1 MRSNSRAS
9 RAPRLAAAWI
19 AAALA
24 AFVAAWARTAPAQA
38 PDDVHIGIKTGR
50 TRQIRLIQQSFAA
63 DGDAA
68 ARAQGV
74 TADGVL
80 YDDLDHSDV
89 CAVTRSWVKGET
101 PFDVQAVVEPRL
113 SVRGSTLQV
122 SAEIKDFP
130 AKQLIGKSEFKGPL
144 SSARTLVHRLA
155 DDIVYQLT
163 GERGI
168 AETRIAF
175 VAGSRDKSLYVVDAD
190 GFNPRQLTK
199 GGLAL
204 SPSWAPDGRQVA
216 FSWMGTR
223 GWSLY
228 RVPSSGGKAEVLR
241 SGGGLNIAPSFSPD
255 GSQVAFCSSFEGN
268 SEIYLIG
275 SGGGSPRRLTKAN
288 AIDNSPTWAP
298 NGQRI
303 AFTSDRGG
311 SPQVYVM
318 DADGG
323 NVRRLVYG
331 LSYTDSPDWS
341 PKGDRIA
348 FVCRSGGGFDIYVV
362 DVNGQDP
369 RQVVTGGSNLSPKWA
384 PDGRHLVFSSDRGGR
399 KSLYVVDA
407 DGTRT
412 RPLNVPGPEAKTP
425 AWSPRPTPA
434 ATAVG
439 SRAPASADRE
449 LLAEGRL
456 QP

>member
-1 MRSNSRAS
+1 MG
-9 RAPRLAAAWI
+9 
-19 AAALA
+19 
-24 AFVAAWARTAPAQA
+24 AWASAAPAPGSP
-38 PDDVHIGIKTGR
+38 PDEVRIGITSHHA
-50 TRQIRLIQQSFAA
+50 RQIRLIQQSFVP

-68 ARAQGV
+68 ARPQAVSG
-74 TADGVL
+74 DGVL

-89 CAVTRSWVKGET
+89 VAVTRSWVKDET

-113 SVRGSTLQV
+113 SVRGGTVSV

-130 AKQLIGKSEFKGPL
+130 AKRLIGKSEFRGPL
-144 SSARTLVHRLA
+144 SSVRTLIHRLA
-155 DDIVYQLT
+155 DDVVYQLT

-175 VAGSRDKSLYVVDAD
+175 VAGGPREKNLCVVDAD

-204 SPSWAPDGRQVA
+204 SPSWAPNGRQVA

-228 RVPSSGGKAEVLR
+228 LVPSGGGKAEALR
-241 SGGGLNIAPSFSPD
+241 SGGGLNIAPSFSPN
-255 GSQVAFCSSFEGN
+255 GSQVAFASSFEGN
-268 SEIYLIG
+268 AEIYLIPA
-275 SGGGSPRRLTKAN
+275 GGGTPRRLTKVN

-298 NGQRI
+298 NGQQI

-318 DADGG
+318 DADGA

-331 LSYTDSPDWS
+331 LPYTDSPDWS

-348 FVCRSGGGFDIYVV
+348 FVSRSGGGFDIYVV
-362 DVNGQDP
+362 DPNGQDP
-369 RQVVTGGSNLSPKWA
+369 RQVVTGGSNLSPRWA
-384 PDGRHLVFSSDRGGR
+384 PDGRHLVFSSDRGGKR
-399 KSLYVVDA
+399 SLYVVDA
-407 DGTRT
+407 DGSRT
-412 RPLNVPGPEAKTP
+412 RELNVPGPEAKTP
-425 AWSPRPTPA
+425 AWSPRPTSA

-439 SRAPASADRE
+439 SRGSASAGPE
-449 LLAEGRL
+449 PLAAGR
-456 QP
+456 QTP

>member
-1 MRSNSRAS
+1 LRSNSRAS
-9 RAPRLAAAWI
+9 RARSLIAVTLAAA
-19 AAALA
+19 LG
-24 AFVAAWARTAPAQA
+24 AWASASSAPAT
-38 PDDVHIGIKTGR
+38 DDVHIGITKNKA
-50 TRQIRLIQQSFAA
+50 RQIRLIQQSFVPA
-63 DGDAA
+63 GDAA

-89 CAVTRSWVKGET
+89 CAVTRAWVKGET
-101 PFDVQAVVEPRL
+101 PFDVQAVIEPRVT
-113 SVRGSTLQV
+113 VRGGSVTV
-122 SAEIKDFP
+122 SAEVKDFP

-144 SSARTLVHRLA
+144 SQARTLVHRLA

-175 VAGSRDKSLYVVDAD
+175 VAGGARDKSLYVVDAD
-190 GFNPRQLTK
+190 GFHPRALTK

-204 SPSWAPDGRQVA
+204 SPSWSPDGRQVA

-228 RVPSSGGKAEVLR
+228 RVSSAGGKAEVLR
-241 SGGGLNIAPSFSPD
+241 AGGGLNIAPSFSPD
-255 GSQVAFCSSFEGN
+255 GSQVAFCGSFEGN

-275 SGGGSPRRLTKAN
+275 SAGGSPRRLTKVN
-288 AIDNSPTWAP
+288 AIDNSPSWAP

-323 NVRRLVYG
+323 GVRRLVYG

-362 DVNGQDP
+362 DINGQDP
-369 RQVVTGGSNLSPKWA
+369 RQVVTGGSNLSPRWA

-412 RPLNVPGPEAKTP
+412 RPLNVPGAEAKTP

-456 QP
+456 KP

>member
-1 MRSNSRAS
+1 VGRS
-9 RAPRLAAAWI
+9 PLLLAAAGLAW
-19 AAALA
+19 AALA
-24 AFVAAWARTAPAQA
+24 SAQGTSGASGSSGTSPSDVNLHVAKG
-38 PDDVHIGIKTGR
+38 H
-50 TRQIRLIQQSFAA
+50 TRQIRVIENAFTP
-63 DGDAA
+63 DGDGG
-68 ARAQGV
+68 ARPQAV

-80 YDDLDHSDV
+80 SADLDQSDV
-89 CAVTRSWVKGET
+89 CAVTRAWVQGET
-101 PFDVQAVVEPRL
+101 PFDVQAVIEPKL
-113 SVRGSTLQV
+113 SLRGGTVVV
-122 SAEIKDFP
+122 SAEVKDFP
-130 AKQLIGKSEFKGPL
+130 AKRLIGRSEFKGAA

-168 AETRIAF
+168 AETRIAY
-175 VAGSRDKSLYVVDAD
+175 VAGGRQEKNVCVMDAD
-190 GFNPRQLTK
+190 GFGPHPLTK

-204 SPSWAPDGRQVA
+204 SPSWAPSGKEIA
-216 FSWMGTR
+216 FSWMGAH

-228 RVPSSGGKAEVLR
+228 QVPSLGGKAGLLR
-241 SGGGLNIAPSFSPD
+241 QGGGLNIAPAYSPD
-255 GSQVAFCSSFEGN
+255 GTQVAFSSSFEGN
-268 SEIYLIG
+268 AEIYVITS
-275 SGGGSPRRLTKAN
+275 SGGVPRRLTKSRS
-288 AIDNSPTWAP
+288 IDNSPSWAP
-298 NGQRI
+298 NGQQI

-318 DADGG
+318 DTDGA

-348 FVCRSGGGFDIYVV
+348 FVSRSGGGFDIYVV

-369 RQVVTGGSNLSPKWA
+369 RQVVTGGSNLSPRWA
-384 PDGRHLVFSSDRGGR
+384 PDGRHLVFSSDRGGKR
-399 KSLYVVDA
+399 GLYVVDA

-412 RPLNVPGPEAKTP
+412 RSLNVTDPEAKTP

-439 SRAPASADRE
+439 DRVSASADHE
-449 LLAEGRL
+449 PLAGGRL
-456 QP
+456 P

>member
-1 MRSNSRAS
+1 MGARAQSPTAPSSQGSAPNEVRIGIDKSRA
-9 RAPRLAAAWI
+9 
-19 AAALA
+19 
-24 AFVAAWARTAPAQA
+24 
-38 PDDVHIGIKTGR
+38 
-50 TRQIRLIQQSFAA
+50 RQIRLIQNAFTP
-63 DGDAA
+63 DGDAG
-68 ARAQGV
+68 ARPQAV

-89 CAVTRSWVKGET
+89 CAVTRAWVQGET

-113 SVRGSTLQV
+113 SLHGGSVTV

-130 AKQLIGKSEFKGPL
+130 AKRLIGKSEFKGPAA
-144 SSARTLVHRLA
+144 STRTLVHRMA
-155 DDIVYQLT
+155 DDVVYQLT

-168 AETRIAF
+168 AETRIAY
-175 VAGSRDKSLYVVDAD
+175 VAGGRQEKNVCVMDAD
-190 GFNPRQLTK
+190 GFNPHPLTK

-204 SPSWAPDGRQVA
+204 SPSWSPSGKTVA
-216 FSWMGTR
+216 FSWMGAH

-228 RVPSSGGKAEVLR
+228 QVPSAGGKAGLVR
-241 SGGGLNIAPSFSPD
+241 SGGGLNIAPAFSPD
-255 GSQVAFCSSFEGN
+255 GSQIAFSSSFEGN
-268 SEIYLIG
+268 AEIYVIG
-275 SGGGSPRRLTKAN
+275 ADGGTPRRLTKSRS
-288 AIDNSPTWAP
+288 IDNSPTWAP
-298 NGQRI
+298 NGQQI

-348 FVCRSGGGFDIYVV
+348 FVSRSGGGFDIYVV
-362 DVNGQDP
+362 DLNGQDP
-369 RQVVTGGSNLSPKWA
+369 RQVVTGGSNMSPRWA
-384 PDGRHLVFSSDRGGR
+384 PDGRHLVYSSDRDGKRG
-399 KSLYVVDA
+399 LYVVDA

-412 RPLNVPGPEAKTP
+412 RPLNVPDAEAKTP

-439 SRAPASADRE
+439 TRVSAGADHE
-449 LLAEGRL
+449 PLAGGRL
-456 QP
+456 P